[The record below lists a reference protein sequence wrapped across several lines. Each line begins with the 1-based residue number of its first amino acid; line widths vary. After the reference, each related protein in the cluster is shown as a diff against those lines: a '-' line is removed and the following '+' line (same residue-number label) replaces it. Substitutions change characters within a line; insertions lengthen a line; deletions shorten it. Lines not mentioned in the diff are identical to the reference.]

1 MAAFCQEQQT
11 QASELTQK
19 KETLAAQLAK
29 LQKECRDMA
38 AKEKDQAR
46 LREQLDQVS
55 QEKEGIKQQMQ
66 EVVQDKIGFKVKL
79 EEQREK
85 LEMLVVE
92 NADLKRKAAE
102 YEDHKKQLKSQ
113 IKQLQGQMDMKEDYK
128 LQLEK
133 S

>member
-1 MAAFCQEQQT
+1 MEPLLNPGLGVFLGLLLEFGEVELLQT
-11 QASELTQK
+11 LGDLVPA
-19 KETLAAQLAK
+19 
-29 LQKECRDMA
+29 
-38 AKEKDQAR
+38 
-46 LREQLDQVS
+46 VS
-55 QEKEGIKQQMQ
+55 QEGDGGR
-66 EVVQDKIGFKVKL
+66 VKVKL